1 MRRAPPQARAL
12 LLGLLC
18 SISPPFVGCVPKAD
32 GTATAAR
39 RHATPRAAHIDRPV
53 AEVRETLG
61 VQTEDAFGS
70 LLEMFDGDKDGVLTF
85 DELSELKEL
94 LLGSTFGLPSR
105 ATPLPDLIRTQGLT
119 GAVAM
124 GRASR
129 SPVDHGQ
136 FIERFGPLLTDAE
149 ATYDALDIDK
159 DGSLSPKEFVKLHEH
174 VPSTMDYSSF
184 AKWYHM
190 RLARTDDDGATM
202 YKALDL
208 DGDEMLSAAEIGRMN
223 DVLLRMGAT
232 VSAPNPLKAAGVAAK
247 VAPNASPNGDT
258 RPEPAATA
266 DSTGR
271 RSAGGV
277 SAKEWAAIVNKNA
290 EFGGGNAQT
299 PIDLSTAPNDADY
312 SNMLQRKGWL
322 DFDGAT
328 VRKDLLGLFPLLDA
342 DGDGSLTGRE
352 QTAFELLMTESG
364 MGPMD
369 PYANPLSAAAARR
382 GELPLLHRLLRPVA
396 PTGSS
401 DSGDLD
407 ASSTRPAGLDSVLFA
422 RLFRV
427 LVGTDLAPLL
437 SGEAQQIVLEAQPR
451 GFTRGPEHERG
462 QAHDVEISA
471 SPTDA
476 GVYAT
481 PEVDGRVAPAAHT
494 VDLAQIFSSLDADSN
509 GVLEGAEE
517 LGPLSTTGPPYHIM
531 PTDWSEAAFC
541 FWFVEAFPSAKVGP
555 RVFRNWDVDS
565 DGMLT
570 QQEAAGLLPTLLD
583 GQRSGQK
590 IPIDMLL
597 NEPSM
602 GMDRVVFARRFSERL
617 PGVMDVEP
625 IFTTLDADVNG
636 VVTPSELRQVQRLR
650 STAQHKHTA
659 KAAVAT
665 SRLLLYPLYPQSRR
679 FTFLST
685 CPLCGL
691 SARVCSLCVHFPH
704 LRVEGSSTHGHPAPT
719 PVNTSPRVTSS
730 CH

>member
-1 MRRAPPQARAL
+1 MRRARPQAAAL
-12 LLGLLC
+12 CLAGLLC
-18 SISPPFVGCVPKAD
+18 AISPPFVGCVPKAD
-32 GTATAAR
+32 GTAAAAR
-39 RHATPRAAHIDRPV
+39 RHATPRATHIDRPV

-61 VQTEDAFGS
+61 VQSEDAFGS

-94 LLGSTFGLPSR
+94 LLGSAFSLPSR

-136 FIERFGPLLTDAE
+136 FIERFGSLLSDAE
-149 ATYDALDIDK
+149 ATYNALDIDK

-190 RLARTDDDGATM
+190 RLARTDDDGAAM

-223 DVLLRMGAT
+223 NALLHVGASA
-232 VSAPNPLKAAGVAAK
+232 SAPNPLKAAGVAAK
-247 VAPNASPNGDT
+247 GAAPTGDT

-266 DSTGR
+266 DTIGR
-271 RSAGGV
+271 RSTGV
-277 SAKEWAAIVNKNA
+277 SAKEWAAIMNKNTGV
-290 EFGGGNAQT
+290 GGSSAQT
-299 PIDLSTAPNDADY
+299 PIDLSAAPNDADY
-312 SNMLQRKGWL
+312 SNMLQQKGWL

-328 VRKDLLGLFPLLDA
+328 VRKDLPGLFPLLDA
-342 DGDGSLTGRE
+342 DGDGSLTGTE
-352 QTAFELLMTESG
+352 QAAFELLMTESG

-369 PYANPLSAAAARR
+369 PDANPLSAAAARR
-382 GELPLLHRLLRPVA
+382 GELPLLHRLLRPGA
-396 PTGSS
+396 PPGTP
-401 DSGDLD
+401 
-407 ASSTRPAGLDSVLFA
+407 TRPAGLDSVLFA

-427 LVGTDLAPLL
+427 LVGADLAPLL

-451 GFTRGPEHERG
+451 GFTRGPEPERG
-462 QAHDVEISA
+462 QARDAETPASA
-471 SPTDA
+471 TDA

-481 PEVDGRVAPAAHT
+481 PEVDRRVAAAADT
-494 VDLAQIFSSLDADSN
+494 VDLAQIFNSLDVDGN

-517 LGPLSTTGPPYHIM
+517 LGPLSTTAPPYRIM

-565 DGMLT
+565 DGILT
-570 QQEAAGLLPTLLD
+570 EQEASGLLPTLLD
-583 GQRSGQK
+583 GQPSGQK
-590 IPIDMLL
+590 VPMDMLL

-625 IFTTLDADVNG
+625 IFTALDADVNG
-636 VVTPSELRQVQRLR
+636 VVTPSELRQVQSQL
-650 STAQHKHTA
+650 STAQHKQHCFGIVPQLYVYVLVPGHTQV
-659 KAAVAT
+659 AVAAI
-665 SRLLLYPLYPQSRR
+665 
-679 FTFLST
+679 FIHH
-685 CPLCGL
+685 
-691 SARVCSLCVHFPH
+691 VCSSV
-704 LRVEGSSTHGHPAPT
+704 STRCIHSLADLLHINMQNCRPFIKQY
-719 PVNTSPRVTSS
+719 S
-730 CH
+730 H